1 MCRCECTQ
9 THMQT
14 GTYMCTYSHSHTHTH
29 TQPGHS
35 SKNYRSNGSWH
46 SSAEQ
51 THWFLLSRS
60 AKKLVFRNCCQATS
74 QAQAKLES
82 CNRKLMI
89 KRIRRTAWEL
99 SSSRDII
106 ICQGLPRWLSGKEST
121 CQYRTWRF
129 NPWVGKMPW
138 RRKWQPTLFLPG
150 ESHGQKSPVGYSP
163 WGHKDGDVTVE
174 VNSNSSN
181 MPMSTHFTL
190 GGLLSPSY
198 SQRDWDSIPTD
209 HRASKGQRQSSNT
222 HLLGPSLLLSRII
235 QTPLPTHTLLMSILF
250 WQIDSLEFF

>member
-14 GTYMCTYSHSHTHTH
+14 GTYMCTYTHTHTHTHTH

-35 SKNYRSNGSWH
+35 SKDYRSNSSWH

-89 KRIRRTAWEL
+89 KRILRTAWEL

-121 CQYRTWRF
+121 CQYRIRRF

-138 RRKWQPTLFLPG
+138 RRKWQPTSILAWRI
-150 ESHGQKSPVGYSP
+150 P
-163 WGHKDGDVTVE
+163 WTE
-174 VNSNSSN
+174 E
-181 MPMSTHFTL
+181 P
-190 GGLLSPSY
+190 GGLQSLR
-198 SQRDWDSIPTD
+198 SQRWGRDYG
-209 HRASKGQRQSSNT
+209 SKQ
-222 HLLGPSLLLSRII
+222 
-235 QTPLPTHTLLMSILF
+235 
-250 WQIDSLEFF
+250 